1 MSMLLARP
9 GWNNPLLTKLLKCTV
24 STENHSNATIHHCS
38 IPTTGNTLS
47 PTKKPHILRLQKP
60 PSSPRL
66 RAAKRNICVRDRTQ
80 NWLSSCSFL
89 SCPFCLLL
97 FYSLDNMLDDCWVR
111 KWPFIPF
118 LFPFVCLFHTTVKQL
133 HLPSTTKFKS
143 WKHSQVYFLTT
154 SELRLVVIGRM
165 LALKG
170 EDL

>member
-9 GWNNPLLTKLLKCTV
+9 GWNNQLLTKLLKCTV

-118 LFPFVCLFHTTVKQL
+118 LFPFVCLFVSHD
-133 HLPSTTKFKS
+133 
-143 WKHSQVYFLTT
+143 SQTTT
-154 SELRLVVIGRM
+154 SAIYYQVQI
-165 LALKG
+165 LKTQSSLFS
-170 EDL
+170 DYIWA